1 MVSGITYTAQTRI
14 REGFVIMSGCYKG
27 CYYYTD
33 SCFRV
38 DCVKGNNRNDNKMYY
53 RIEEVETSTTMEL
66 AETEQEALALAE
78 YYANGQY
85 SVIQVIEISSRG
97 ERIINETYPE

>member
-1 MVSGITYTAQTRI
+1 
-14 REGFVIMSGCYKG
+14 MSGCYKG

-53 RIEEVETSTTMEL
+53 RIEEVETSTTMGQAEL
-66 AETEQEALALAE
+66 
-78 YYANGQY
+78 Y
-85 SVIQVIEISSRG
+85 SVALEIAMRAAESAGGPVYIIQVSDQGEEIVADVW
-97 ERIINETYPE
+97 